1 MKRFIPILFAM
12 LTLGLASCSDS
23 TGTGDTGTAGMTCKI
38 NGVAWTAG
46 SISKSGSIPSAYI
59 VGSMD
64 KNGLTELLG
73 LHIDSVVAGR
83 VIQLQSDSL
92 SFSANHASYTRSDG
106 SWKTRK
112 GSGTITITEL
122 NGGGRVKGTFAF
134 TLYKG
139 GVAGADSLK
148 VTEGTFNSLY

>member
-1 MKRFIPILFAM
+1 MKRCIPILYMILA
-12 LTLGLASCSDS
+12 LGLASCSDT

-38 NGVAWTAG
+38 NGVAWAST
-46 SISKSGSIPSAYI
+46 SVSKSGSIPSAFI
-59 VGSMD
+59 VGAVD
-64 KNGLTELLG
+64 RNGLTETMG
-73 LHIDSVVAGR
+73 LMIDSVVAGR

-92 SFSANHASYTRSDG
+92 SFRANAASYFRSDG
-106 SWKTRK
+106 TWKTRN

-122 NGGGRVKGTFAF
+122 NGGGRVKGTFSC

-139 GVAGADSLK
+139 GLAGADSLK